1 MKKPPSKQ
9 TATRPPTSWW
19 VIFVSLW
26 LSLGLGAAL
35 LMEVRAGPL
44 IAAAAALGL
53 YTLLTVIL
61 PAQWHKRKVRRNKP
75 VEREEAAID
84 DPRHALLIEA
94 NQHTQFIHKSISHMP
109 FALRRTLHAL
119 VRHSLVIIDA
129 TANAPEKLTHVLRF
143 FTYYL
148 PATADLVSDRLKLEV
163 HAGEARL
170 GEIDSTLVRLEAAF
184 ANFEHVVLT
193 PDLDSVDMDM
203 ALLDR
208 ALKDELETR

>member
-1 MKKPPSKQ
+1 MTKPPNKR
-9 TATRPPTSWW
+9 TPTHPPTSWW

-61 PAQWHKRKVRRNKP
+61 PNQWHKRQARLTKP
-75 VEREEAAID
+75 VEGVEIVSD
-84 DPRHALLIEA
+84 DPRHALLVEA
-94 NQHTQFIHKSISHMP
+94 NQHTQFIHQAINRMP
-109 FALRRTLHAL
+109 LSLRRTLGAL

-129 TANAPEKLTHVLRF
+129 TASAPEKLNPVLRF

-148 PATADLVSDRLKLEV
+148 PATADLVSDRLKLEA
-163 HAGEARL
+163 HAGATRL
-170 GEIDSTLVRLEAAF
+170 AEIDATLVRLEAAF
-184 ANFEHVVLT
+184 ANFEQAVLT
-193 PDLDSVDMDM
+193 PDLDSVDIDM
-203 ALLDR
+203 ALLDK
-208 ALKDELETR
+208 ALKDELESR

>member
-1 MKKPPSKQ
+1 MTKPPNKR
-9 TATRPPTSWW
+9 TPTHPPTSWW

-35 LMEVRAGPL
+35 LMEVRVGPL

-61 PAQWHKRKVRRNKP
+61 PAQWHNRKARLNKP
-75 VEREEAAID
+75 VAGVEIVSD
-84 DPRHALLIEA
+84 DPRHALLVEA
-94 NQHTQFIHKSISHMP
+94 NQHTQFIHQAINRMP
-109 FALRRTLHAL
+109 LSLRRTLGAL

-129 TANAPEKLTHVLRF
+129 TASAPEKLDAVLRF

-148 PATADLVSDRLKLEV
+148 PATADLVSDRLKLEA
-163 HAGEARL
+163 HAGATRL
-170 GEIDSTLVRLEAAF
+170 AEIDSILVRLEAAF
-184 ANFEHVVLT
+184 ANFEQAVLT
-193 PDLDSVDMDM
+193 PDLDSVDIDM
-203 ALLDR
+203 ALLDK